1 MSSNQ
6 SYGPC
11 PNTPHPM
18 LGHPRVCYIK
28 NVVKNPNIII
38 GDYTYYDDPEN
49 PEEFEN
55 NVLYHY
61 DFIGDKLIIGKFCAI
76 ATGVNFIMNGANHQ
90 MDALTTYPFGIF
102 GSGWEVG
109 QPALTDLPIKGNTV
123 IGNDVWIGYQSVV
136 MPGVKIGD
144 GAIIAAKSIVTKDVP
159 PYTIVGG
166 NPAKLIKQRFDDQVV
181 AKLLAIKWW
190 DWSVEK
196 ITHNIPFLVS
206 NDIEQL
212 MKIEE

>member
-1 MSSNQ
+1 MICNQ
-6 SYGPC
+6 SHGPC
-11 PNTPHPM
+11 PNNPHPM
-18 LGHPRVCYIK
+18 PGHPRVCFIK

-49 PEEFEN
+49 PERFEN

-76 ATGVNFIMNGANHQ
+76 ATGVKFIMNGANHK
-90 MDALTTYPFGIF
+90 MNALTTYPFGIF
-102 GSGWEVG
+102 GSGWEAG
-109 QPALTDLPIKGNTV
+109 QPALTDLPIKGDTFV
-123 IGNDVWIGYQSVV
+123 GNDVWIGYESVV

-144 GAIIAAKSIVTKDVP
+144 GAIIAAKSVITTDVP

-166 NPAKLIKQRFDDQVV
+166 NPAKIIKQRFDDQIVT
-181 AKLLAIKWW
+181 KLLAIKWW

-196 ITHNIPFLVS
+196 ITHNISFLVS
-206 NDIEQL
+206 NDIEKL
-212 MKIEE
+212 LAG

>member
-1 MSSNQ
+1 M
-6 SYGPC
+6 P
-11 PNTPHPM
+11 
-18 LGHPRVCYIK
+18 GHPRVCYIK

-38 GDYTYYDDPEN
+38 GDYTYYDDPQN
-49 PEEFEN
+49 PEEFEK

-76 ATGVNFIMNGANHQ
+76 AAGVNFIMNGANHK
-90 MDALTTYPFGIF
+90 MEALTTYPFGIF
-102 GSGWEVG
+102 GSGWEAG
-109 QPALTDLPIKGNTV
+109 RPALTNLPIKGDTV
-123 IGNDVWIGYQSVV
+123 IGNDVWLGYESVV
-136 MPGVKIGD
+136 MPGVRIGD

-166 NPAKLIKQRFDDQVV
+166 NPAKIIKQRFDDQVV

-212 MKIEE
+212 MKMKE